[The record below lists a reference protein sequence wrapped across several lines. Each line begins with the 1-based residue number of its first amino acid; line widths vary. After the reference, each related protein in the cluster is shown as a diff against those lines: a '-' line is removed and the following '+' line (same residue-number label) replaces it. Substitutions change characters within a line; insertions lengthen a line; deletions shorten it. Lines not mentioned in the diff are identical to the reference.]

1 MEHRITKIADWIPHI
16 KKLGANAI
24 YFSPLFESDTHGY
37 NTRYYKKIDV
47 RLGYNEDFKNL
58 CKDLHNNGIKVVV
71 DGVFNHVGRGFPQF
85 QEMCIRDR
93 QYVGIMELE
102 YEGVKIYFIDNEYY
116 FGGEKPYSDARYD
129 LEKFAFF
136 SRAVLS
142 ALPVIDFRPD
152 VIHCHDWHTG
162 LIPVYLKDSF
172 ASGEFYQGIKTI
184 MTIHNLSLI
193 HI

>member
-1 MEHRITKIADWIPHI
+1 
-16 KKLGANAI
+16 
-24 YFSPLFESDTHGY
+24 
-37 NTRYYKKIDV
+37 
-47 RLGYNEDFKNL
+47 
-58 CKDLHNNGIKVVV
+58 
-71 DGVFNHVGRGFPQF
+71 
-85 QEMCIRDR
+85 
-93 QYVGIMELE
+93 MELE

-184 MTIHNLSLI
+184 MTIHNLKFQGVWDIDTIKDIAGLSDYYFTSDKLKDYDNGNYS
-193 HI
+193 